1 MSESR
6 RLSPTEA
13 SKSRR
18 VCRGEQLRG
27 PLAFSLHV
35 HGAARFTVVE
45 VSGEIDAS
53 NFNQF
58 RTFVAEPLNAQHN
71 FVVDLSGVDFIDL
84 SGVRTLLGIDE
95 HCRRIGLAWML
106 VPGDAVKHLLRLLDY
121 GRVLPTIGSVDA
133 AVERLALIDASH
145 NRS

>member
-1 MSESR
+1 M
-6 RLSPTEA
+6 
-13 SKSRR
+13 
-18 VCRGEQLRG
+18 
-27 PLAFSLHV
+27 

-58 RTFVAEPLNAQHN
+58 RTFVAEPINAHQN
-71 FVVDLSGVDFIDL
+71 FVVDLNSVAFIDL

-95 HCRRIGLAWML
+95 HCRRIGLAWLL

-121 GRVLPTIGSVDA
+121 GRLLPTFGSVDA
-133 AVERLALIDASH
+133 AVERLALIDAGAPS
-145 NRS
+145 R